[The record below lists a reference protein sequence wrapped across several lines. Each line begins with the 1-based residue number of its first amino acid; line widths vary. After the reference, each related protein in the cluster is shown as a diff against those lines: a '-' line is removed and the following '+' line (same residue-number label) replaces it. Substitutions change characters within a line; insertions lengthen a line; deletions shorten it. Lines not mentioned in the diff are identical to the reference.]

1 MWKRLLF
8 KKMRVVKEDPLKEL
22 TSGVSFALKNTK
34 MRSITRNISM
44 NIRNHQNPNIIT
56 VMYVRTNFPP
66 MMKHGQ
72 LTPTILLIKD
82 LKQFLE

>member
-1 MWKRLLF
+1 
-8 KKMRVVKEDPLKEL
+8 MRVVKEDPLKEL

-34 MRSITRNISM
+34 MRNISM